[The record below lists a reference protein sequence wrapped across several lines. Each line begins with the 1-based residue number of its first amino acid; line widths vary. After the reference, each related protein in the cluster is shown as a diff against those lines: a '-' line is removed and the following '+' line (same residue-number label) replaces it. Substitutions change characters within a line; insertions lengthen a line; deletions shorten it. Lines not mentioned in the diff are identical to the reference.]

1 MPQFQYLQPRAQ
13 GSHCCI
19 GKISPPDAKQRKKK
33 KELSLIVWLLSIS
46 GNKESTVTVP
56 HSRTQRIRLMRLFHE
71 TRRTHREQPLPA
83 HRRSKEA
90 PGTWL
95 NFLISSSFLRTR
107 QLARMSAFTSIALKS
122 TGMRSQGG
130 MCRNQNSRRRRL
142 SGP

>member
-1 MPQFQYLQPRAQ
+1 MPQFQYSQPRTQ

-19 GKISPPDAKQRKKK
+19 SKIFSPDAKQQKK
-33 KELSLIVWLLSIS
+33 KELWLIVCLLSIS

-56 HSRTQRIRLMRLFHE
+56 HSRILRTRLMRLFHE

-95 NFLISSSFLRTR
+95 NFPISSSFSRT
-107 QLARMSAFTSIALKS
+107 QYLTRMSTFTSIALPY
-122 TGMRSQGG
+122 TRMRSGKG
-130 MCRNQNSRRRRL
+130 MCRNQNSGRRRL
-142 SGP
+142 SGA